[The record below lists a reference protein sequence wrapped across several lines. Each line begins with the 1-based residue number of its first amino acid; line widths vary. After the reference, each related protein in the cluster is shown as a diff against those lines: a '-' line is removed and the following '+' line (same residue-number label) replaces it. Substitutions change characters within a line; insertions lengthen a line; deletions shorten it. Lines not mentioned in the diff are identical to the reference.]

1 MESKL
6 QLLCNLLF
14 FFISFSKYWENINV
28 CHRFPNFFQHFLYF
42 LINLSN
48 QNIYKNSLMIQ
59 YLCKYSPTW
68 TNDCLS
74 MMIKLSNNRC
84 TEQEEFMIILATW
97 RMYRSVLQSKRDQ
110 RAGTARF
117 CHILWSWTRDVKT
130 CLTQYYIFVSNN
142 QVIH

>member
-6 QLLCNLLF
+6 QLLFNLLF

-28 CHRFPNFFQHFLYF
+28 CHCFPNFFQHFLYF
-42 LINLSN
+42 LKNLSN

-68 TNDCLS
+68 TNDCLF
-74 MMIKLSNNRC
+74 MMMKLSNNRC

-97 RMYRSVLQSKRDQ
+97 STYRSVLQSKRDQ
-110 RAGTARF
+110 GAGTTRF
-117 CHILWSWTRDVKT
+117 CPILWSWTRDVKT
-130 CLTQYYIFVSNN
+130 CLTQYYTFVSNN